1 MCNNYCS
8 RCRRKVPV
16 FFRTRRVPI
25 ESDYIK
31 TTFVEEYAVCQYCG
45 KEVYDSR
52 VYDRNVKVH
61 VEALEKAIKRRK
73 NNDASNYMEFLKKN
87 EDVVDRIGAI
97 GCPYPVSMKELE
109 HILKGEE

>member
-8 RCRRKVPV
+8 RCRREVPV

-25 ESDYIK
+25 ESNYIK

-61 VEALEKAIKRRK
+61 VEALEKQLKEEKIMTLQITW
-73 NNDASNYMEFLKKN
+73 SFLKRTKTWLTKS
-87 EDVVDRIGAI
+87 VLLGVHTRLA
-97 GCPYPVSMKELE
+97 
-109 HILKGEE
+109 

>member
-8 RCRRKVPV
+8 RCRREVPV

-25 ESDYIK
+25 ESNYIK

-87 EDVVDRIGAI
+87 EDVVDKIGAI
-97 GCPYPVSMKELE
+97 GCPYPVSMKEL
-109 HILKGEE
+109 

>member
-1 MCNNYCS
+1 MCNNYCI
-8 RCRRKVPV
+8 RCACKVPV
-16 FFRTRRVPI
+16 FFRIRRVPI

-73 NNDASNYMEFLKKN
+73 SNDASMQ
-87 EDVVDRIGAI
+87 
-97 GCPYPVSMKELE
+97 
-109 HILKGEE
+109 

>member
-8 RCRRKVPV
+8 RCRREVPV

-25 ESDYIK
+25 ESNYIK

-61 VEALEKAIKRRK
+61 VEALEKAIKRRR
-73 NNDASNYMEFLKKN
+73 KK
-87 EDVVDRIGAI
+87 
-97 GCPYPVSMKELE
+97 
-109 HILKGEE
+109 